1 MKFMYSF
8 SDLMNPSTY
17 PYYSQTGYKTSPFY
31 LISLE
36 AWRRGLTVT
45 FSGDIKNF
53 TVSSPENSRIF
64 SKSMV
69 LDPEMGFKTHE
80 ICENK
85 DETKKYLAKADI
97 PVPRGRRFSQEITD
111 EEIIRCAGETGYPL
125 VLKPTN
131 GYMGKG
137 VFSNVPDETSLRELL
152 VHVRRELQFPD
163 VMVEERIEGLDYR
176 IFVLG
181 DHVLAALK
189 RMPANVSGN
198 GRDTIKELIRK
209 KNHFRAKNPHFARKT
224 IKVDSEVLHHVKR
237 AGYHMN
243 SIPRENEMLLLR
255 NNGNISTGG
264 DSIDA
269 TEELPQH
276 VQNTAIQAVK
286 TIPGLK
292 HAGVDLIFDHTR
304 PDSPAVV
311 IEINSMAEIGGHLHP
326 GIGKGR
332 DIPSALIDH
341 YFPESTGAK
350 QNHRMVFYDPY
361 ILKNSLMSD
370 PKTKITLPALPSK
383 EMVRREITLTG
394 RVQGVG
400 FRRWAEK
407 QATKMNLSGYIKNQ
421 GRNSVHIVVAGEAEQ
436 VRTFEAL
443 CKTGPDNA
451 RIDKISLKDYEEAV
465 IFGFSIIRKDNV
477 LLDKFRRIPKAILRR
492 MVKFKKRI
500 S

>member
-1 MKFMYSF
+1 MF
-8 SDLMNPSTY
+8 SS
-17 PYYSQTGYKTSPFY
+17 
-31 LISLE
+31 
-36 AWRRGLTVT
+36 
-45 FSGDIKNF
+45 DIKNY
-53 TVSSPENSRIF
+53 SIQSPERCLVF
-64 SKSMV
+64 RRSMV
-69 LDPEMGFKTHE
+69 LDADWGLKTLQ
-80 ICENK
+80 ITRNK
-85 DETKKYLAKADI
+85 DYTKQYLCGADI
-97 PVPRGRRFSQEITD
+97 PVPKGKRF
-111 EEIIRCAGETGYPL
+111 CAGVTDDTIISYSEQIGFPI
-125 VLKPTN
+125 VLKPTE
-131 GYMGKG
+131 GSMGIG
-137 VFSNVPDETSLRELL
+137 VFSSIPDTTTFKSNLFFI
-152 VHVRRELQFPD
+152 RRKLKYED
-163 VMVEERIEGLDYR
+163 VIVEERIEGLDYR